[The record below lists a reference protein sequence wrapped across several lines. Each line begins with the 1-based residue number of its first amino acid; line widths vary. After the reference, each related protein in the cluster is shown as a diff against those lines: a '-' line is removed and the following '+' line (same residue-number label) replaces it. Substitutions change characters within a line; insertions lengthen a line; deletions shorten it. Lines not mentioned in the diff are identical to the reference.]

1 MLMRTCD
8 LLGRELGLSI
18 VIGEIC
24 DGQTD
29 MYWARPHDLIR
40 DVHLHKSNTILSVT
54 LPAHISTPK
63 ATRHDVISSPG
74 QSMMSS

>member
-8 LLGRELGLSI
+8 LLGREMGLSI

-40 DVHLHKSNTILSVT
+40 DVH
-54 LPAHISTPK
+54 
-63 ATRHDVISSPG
+63 
-74 QSMMSS
+74 